1 MFSKLC
7 SSCDYSGSEKK
18 VATGV
23 TLQKCMSM
31 CAAMKAC
38 TAIDFGKGNRAGECF
53 VNTGAVKKHSPNGG
67 FDAYV
72 KKTKPVPTTKKP
84 AKTTKPTKKPTKP
97 GFVARAFLISCPRR
111 RILRHTP
118 IHDSVT

>member
-72 KKTKPVPTTKKP
+72 KKTKSGKSNEILVFT
-84 AKTTKPTKKPTKP
+84 
-97 GFVARAFLISCPRR
+97 VARSSARC
-111 RILRHTP
+111 
-118 IHDSVT
+118 DYVVTLWFITKSPTAVVLPC

>member
-7 SSCDYSGSEKK
+7 SSCDYSGTEKK

-38 TAIDFGKGNRAGECF
+38 TAIDFGKGTRAGECF
-53 VNTGAVKKHSPNGG
+53 VNTGAVKKHSPHGG

-72 KKTKPVPTTKKP
+72 KKTKPVPTTNKP
-84 AKTTKPTKKPTKP
+84 AKTTKP
-97 GFVARAFLISCPRR
+97 GFVARAYLISCSKR
-111 RILRHTP
+111 RILRHSY